1 MDAISITLNIIF
13 SLIGTAYLIY
23 GKKAERWNFGVFGAV
38 LIFWPYF
45 FSNVWIDFLGGVIL
59 IALPFLVDF

>member
-1 MDAISITLNIIF
+1 MDPVSITLNVVF
-13 SLIGTAYLIY
+13 SLVGTAYLIY

-45 FSNVWIDFLGGVIL
+45 VSNLWINFLGGVVL
-59 IALPFLVDF
+59 TALPFLIDF